1 MYCPRCGAEYRP
13 GFTHCPDCD
22 ADLVAEAP
30 VESVAA
36 TREEPEALPFDP
48 HQVPSLVMVYRSQR
62 HDAEA
67 MRAMLEGSGIPAILG
82 GEGYSSAYP
91 LTVGVLGEGRVLVRE
106 EDRAAAL
113 ALIEEAKAGDFELED
128 PEPPEAQATDLRY
141 YLGLAA
147 VAIALLILLASR
159 GGI

>member
-1 MYCPRCGAEYRP
+1 M
-13 GFTHCPDCD
+13 
-22 ADLVAEAP
+22 
-30 VESVAA
+30 
-36 TREEPEALPFDP
+36 FDP
-48 HQVPSLVMVYRSQR
+48 DEVPTLVMVYRSQR

-67 MRAMLEGSGIPAILG
+67 MKAMLVGNGIPAILG

-128 PEPPEAQATDLRY
+128 PDPPEAQATDLRY